1 MKCSGN
7 VSEIRKGELGVAG
20 FGHRL
25 GGVIIF
31 LWKGSAPAS
40 ELAFVSSLGLTLP
53 LVKLEA
59 LFLLNWISKYS
70 FSSLE
75 KNSVFFFHFLMQKK
89 FI

>member
-40 ELAFVSSLGLTLP
+40 ELAFVSSPGLTLP

-59 LFLLNWISKYS
+59 LFLLG
-70 FSSLE
+70 
-75 KNSVFFFHFLMQKK
+75 SVNTVLVAWKKIQCFFFIF
-89 FI
+89 